1 MLASLQRQLLLGLA
15 LCALETQNDL
25 LGSLGLLVEDRL
37 GLTTITALL
46 SVVTTLTLGSE
57 RGLYCRKHYTSA
69 PCSLLPL
76 CLVSYISGCIYLAS
90 LVLGDLVLGVLV
102 AVLGLAERPAGFR
115 NVDLVRAKRKESAF
129 SSRMENR

>member
-1 MLASLQRQLLLGLA
+1 MLASLQRKLLLGLA
-15 LCALETQNDL
+15 LRALQTQDNL
-25 LGSLGLLVEDRL
+25 LGGLGLFTEDRL
-37 GLTTITALL
+37 GLTTETLLL

-76 CLVSYISGCIYLAS
+76 CLVSYISGCIYLPS